1 VTRFRVIAAVC
12 AVAVVAVLVLVLSG
26 GGNDTTL
33 VSGSA
38 LADAANATGQVP
50 GASASMDGTV
60 TVEGAP
66 EPIHIRMHGVQNT
79 RQRAAYL
86 VGTYENFPKHVPGE
100 NPDGSIPVEG
110 VTILP
115 HIYMKSPLFSSALPA
130 GKAWLDIDLA
140 KTGKQLGIG
149 DPTQFGASS
158 DPSQLV
164 QTLRAVSSR
173 VERVGTESVRGVA
186 TTHYRAR
193 VELRRLPAVA
203 PPSKRAQA
211 RRSSA
216 RLIQLI
222 GTDSYPI
229 EAWVDA
235 HHLIRRMKLKMTMKI
250 QGHSLTQDMTFELF
264 DFGPKHRIKAPP
276 ADQTF
281 EAPAA
286 SGSAGP

>member
-1 VTRFRVIAAVC
+1 VTRLRLIAAVC
-12 AVAVVAVLVLVLSG
+12 AITVVAVLVLVLSG
-26 GGNDTTL
+26 GGKDATL

-38 LADAANATGQVP
+38 LADAADATGQVP
-50 GASASMDGTV
+50 GASASMDGKV
-60 TVEGAP
+60 TVEGAL
-66 EPIHIRMHGVQNT
+66 EPIRIRMHGVQNT
-79 RQRAAYL
+79 RQRAADL
-86 VGTYENFPKHVPGE
+86 VGTYDNLPKHVPGE
-100 NPDGSIPVEG
+100 NPDGSIPIEG

-115 HIYMKSPLFSSALPA
+115 HIYMKSPLFSRALPPD
-130 GKAWLDIDLA
+130 KSWLDIDLA

-149 DPTQFGASS
+149 DPTQMGPS

-164 QTLRAVSSR
+164 QTLQAVSSR

-203 PPSKRAQA
+203 PPAKREQA
-211 RRSSA
+211 RRSSE

-229 EAWVDA
+229 EAWIDS
-235 HHLIRRMKLKMTMKI
+235 HHLVRRLHLTMAMKI
-250 QGHSLTQDMTFELF
+250 QGHSLTQDMTIELF
-264 DFGPKHRIKAPP
+264 DFGPKHRIKPPP

-281 EAPAA
+281 EAPAP
-286 SGSAGP
+286 SATGP

>member
-1 VTRFRVIAAVC
+1 VTRFRVIAAACV
-12 AVAVVAVLVLVLSG
+12 VAVVAVLVLVVSG
-26 GGNDTTL
+26 GGKDTTL

-38 LADAANATGQVP
+38 LADAADATGQVP
-50 GASASMDGTV
+50 GASVSMDGTV
-60 TVEGAP
+60 TVEGAL
-66 EPIHIRMHGVQNT
+66 EPIRIRMHGVQNT
-79 RQRAAYL
+79 RQRAADL
-86 VGTYENFPKHVPGE
+86 VGQYENFPKHVPGQ
-100 NPDGSIPVEG
+100 NADGSVPVEG

-115 HIYMKSPLFSSALPA
+115 HIYMKSPLFSRALPP
-130 GKAWLDIDLA
+130 GKSWLDIDLA
-140 KTGKQLGIG
+140 KTGKELGIG
-149 DPTQFGASS
+149 DPTQLGPS

-164 QTLRAVSSR
+164 QNLRAVSSR

-186 TTHYRAR
+186 TTHYRAQ

-203 PPSKRAQA
+203 PRAKREQA

-235 HHLIRRMKLKMTMKI
+235 HHLVRRMKLKMAMKI
-250 QGHSLTQDMTFELF
+250 QGHSLTQDLTFELF

-286 SGSAGP
+286 SASGP

>member
-1 VTRFRVIAAVC
+1 MTRSRVIAAVC

-33 VSGSA
+33 VSWSA

-211 RRSSA
+211 RRSSV

-235 HHLIRRMKLKMTMKI
+235 HHLIRRMKFKMSMKI